1 MNYEIDLAGILHTHQ
16 NCKTLFPKKDIFGLL
31 QREGKDESGNLKS
44 YPCLISNKKGGICGQ
59 MCDPFGHGA
68 FVCKATNRTS
78 DHNHCRDILD
88 SMGQAF
94 RFITST
100 EVVISPW
107 QKKPDVQLVDPSGE
121 LLTILL
127 DVTLPALFQD
137 SAGSREEVYNGA
149 RKAKANA
156 YPHKDSEGRRIN
168 PSPCL
173 PFILTSMGG
182 LCSEGHEFIRLC
194 RSREQAAADH
204 MIDVLVTQHSRW
216 TARRFHRALFGQSL
230 IDFGGDS
237 WSCVSSQAG
246 KAKISNRCRGKKCAM
261 QTCILSKFSRQFTS
275 SREAVGTTEVFA
287 KEEESPIQYVSS
299 DNDS

>member
-1 MNYEIDLAGILHTHQ
+1 
-16 NCKTLFPKKDIFGLL
+16 
-31 QREGKDESGNLKS
+31 
-44 YPCLISNKKGGICGQ
+44 

-137 SAGSREEVYNGA
+137 SADSRKDVYNGA

-168 PSPCL
+168 PRPCL
-173 PFILTSMGG
+173 PFIL
-182 LCSEGHEFIRLC
+182 
-194 RSREQAAADH
+194 
-204 MIDVLVTQHSRW
+204 
-216 TARRFHRALFGQSL
+216 
-230 IDFGGDS
+230 
-237 WSCVSSQAG
+237 
-246 KAKISNRCRGKKCAM
+246 IS
-261 QTCILSKFSRQFTS
+261 
-275 SREAVGTTEVFA
+275 
-287 KEEESPIQYVSS
+287 
-299 DNDS
+299 